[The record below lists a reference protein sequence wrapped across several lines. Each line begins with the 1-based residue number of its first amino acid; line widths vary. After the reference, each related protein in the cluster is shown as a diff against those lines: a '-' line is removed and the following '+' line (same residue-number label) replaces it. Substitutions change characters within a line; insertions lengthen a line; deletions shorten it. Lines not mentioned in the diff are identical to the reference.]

1 MKKIKEAFQKSK
13 AFITDA
19 AKKGTKSIIIVA
31 LATTI
36 AYQNFFPYNFLWFKS
51 IPGLKNQVEKLKTEI
66 ELEKEKT
73 QICTNGNAILSS
85 AIDKQN
91 LYIEKM
97 QDKSIEMQ
105 TKFNETNLIL
115 LKQRSENQRTITN
128 ILNRPT
134 PKTCDEAIQHLLNSR
149 ETLKWVD

>member
-1 MKKIKEAFQKSK
+1 MIKIKEAFEKSK
-13 AFITDA
+13 TFITNT
-19 AKKGTKSIIIVA
+19 AKKGTKSIIIVT

-51 IPGLKNQVEKLKTEI
+51 IPGLKNQLEKLKMEI
-66 ELEKEKT
+66 ELEKEKI
-73 QICTNGNAILSS
+73 QICTNGNAVLSS

-91 LYIEKM
+91 VYIAKL

-105 TKFNETNLIL
+105 DKFNETNLIL
-115 LKQRSENQRTITN
+115 LKQRSENKKTITN

-134 PKTCDEAIQHLLNSR
+134 PKTCEESIQHLLNSR
-149 ETLKWVD
+149 ETLKWID